1 MFSNQFINY
10 FFKRISFVCYQT
22 RGFKIHSGLF
32 HNYPTETKSFRKEQQ
47 MKTEN
52 GLKFYPKN
60 VFKCLLL
67 EDFRNFRSAR
77 SFN

>member
-1 MFSNQFINY
+1 MNGEALTKVIMCVN
-10 FFKRISFVCYQT
+10 
-22 RGFKIHSGLF
+22 
-32 HNYPTETKSFRKEQQ
+32 NYPTETKSFRKEQQ

-52 GLKFYPKN
+52 GLKFYPKK

-77 SFN
+77 SFS